1 MKNLLLVSLL
11 LASTVF
17 AAEKK
22 VTTTT
27 RTTVSPSYSD
37 GRGARFGLGF
47 ATFGGGLISGTA
59 HTASL
64 MIELS
69 ELIALQPYFGIQSS
83 SPFTFGGGAIFKYTL
98 HGGSDNGFHTGI
110 GFNLGTAVG
119 GAGALAATSF
129 YADIYPVL
137 GMHFSLGG
145 HVSNLKLSFDMGPIF
160 HVTPTFQFQMTS
172 ISGIGGASLHYMF

>member
-1 MKNLLLVSLL
+1 MKKLFLVSLV

-22 VTTTT
+22 TTTTTTT
-27 RTTVSPSYSD
+27 RTTVAPSYSE
-37 GRGARFGLGF
+37 GGGHSMKWGLGF

-59 HTASL
+59 HTASVML
-64 MIELS
+64 EFSDLV
-69 ELIALQPYFGIQSS
+69 ALQPYFGIQSS
-83 SPFTFGGGAIFKYTL
+83 SPFSFGGGAILKYTL
-98 HGGSDNGFHTGI
+98 HGGAANGFHTGI
-110 GFNLGTAVG
+110 GFNLGTAASVTG
-119 GAGALAATSF
+119 TSF

-160 HVTPTFQFQMTS
+160 HVTPTFQFQLTS